1 MQILGHT
8 NFNFIKWRWHAIA
21 LSAAIIV
28 IGLAQIVQQDGPKLG
43 VDFSG
48 GTAMVLR
55 FDRPVSEDAV
65 RGALASIAGEKTVQR
80 FGQVSENQV
89 LIRLPQVLAQESGT
103 ALDDQA
109 DKVDQLIREASLGSF
124 TRESTEIVGPVVGQ
138 DLQRKGIYS
147 TLTALAGIML
157 YIGFRFR
164 FTFAVGA
171 IVATFHDVLV
181 ALVFLNWFGYELS
194 LNIVAALLTMT
205 GYSVND
211 TIVVFDRVRENAR
224 LMRKDG
230 LDTQVNTSVNQTLS
244 RTVITAGTTFLAVL
258 GLYLYGGEVLE
269 GFAFTMLVG
278 IVSGTYSTV
287 FIASAI
293 AIILTKQSPTQVAAA
308 SKRDRTKA

>member
-8 NFNFIKWRWHAIA
+8 NFNFIKWRWQAIG

-28 IGLAQIVQQDGPKLG
+28 IGLAQILQQGGPKLG

-55 FDRPVSEDAV
+55 FDTPVTEDAV
-65 RGALASIAGEKTVQR
+65 RGALAGIQGGKTVQR
-80 FGQVSENQV
+80 YGQQSENQL
-89 LIRLPQVLAQESGT
+89 LIRLPQGPAPESGT
-103 ALDDQA
+103 TLDDQA
-109 DKVDQLIREASLGSF
+109 EKVDALIRQANLGAF

-147 TLTALAGIML
+147 TLTAITGIML

-171 IVATFHDVLV
+171 IVATLHDVLV
-181 ALVFLNWFGYELS
+181 ALVFLNWFNYELS

-224 LMRKDG
+224 MMRKDG
-230 LDTQVNTSVNQTLS
+230 LDAQVNTSVNQTLS

-258 GLYLYGGEVLE
+258 GLYLFGGEVLE

-278 IVSGTYSTV
+278 IISGTYSTV

-293 AIILTKQSPTQVAAA
+293 AILLTKQSPTQAAA
-308 SKRDRTKA
+308 ALKQSRPKG